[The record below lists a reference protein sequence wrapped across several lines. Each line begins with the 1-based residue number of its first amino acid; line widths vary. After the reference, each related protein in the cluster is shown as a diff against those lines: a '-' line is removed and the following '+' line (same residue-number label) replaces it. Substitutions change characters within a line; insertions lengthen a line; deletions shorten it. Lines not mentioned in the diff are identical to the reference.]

1 MSWEVRTMPSG
12 TLSSKGKGWFN
23 LTLFQ
28 KNLTRFWPIWAV
40 YAAVLFFLLPMEII
54 LYGGREY
61 TRSRLISA
69 VTGQV
74 FNATSASIPVGVIF
88 GLLTAMALFS
98 YLMNSRSAG
107 MLHALPIRREGLF
120 LTNWVSGL
128 CFFLVPDLVITLI
141 TLAAQ
146 AAVGAGSAMPV
157 LRWFLVQTSVSMFFF
172 CLAVFCAMFTGHI
185 LALPVFY
192 GIINALVMGIF
203 VLIDTAME
211 ILLVGFDVGTL
222 SGSSLGRWC
231 TPALQL
237 NNLLRYD
244 TFYDETMEMQSFSSV
259 STAAALG
266 YCVVLGAIFT
276 LVALAVYRCRQLER
290 AGDLVTVGWVRP
302 VFQYGLGVCGGVA
315 LGILLYMNFFDRF
328 GAWSF
333 ILLAV
338 VCAVVCAFAGRML
351 LKKTLRVFA
360 DGWKGCAILAG
371 TLLLVLAGARLDLM
385 GYQIWTPEADAVESV
400 WFSGVNSAP
409 YDSGSYT
416 NYTITDPEEIAAAVD
431 LHGAITQR
439 LDDLKQNSESGG
451 TYDRDSYQTETT
463 TSLRLRYTLKD
474 GRTVSRRYDSLPIR
488 AEALTDPD
496 SYASKLER
504 FINRPERIRAAYGSD
519 LPSGAEARRV
529 EASGGSLCNTRGSD
543 QEGGRYGSYDLS
555 AQQAQVLWKAVQED
569 LDAGRIGR
577 RYLLDDRERQE
588 NCFVSDIELYFS
600 WPVVQVDGEKVF
612 NSTSIF
618 FTPQV
623 TSTSTLRALEE
634 LGLRELLRG
643 RADS

>member
-1 MSWEVRTMPSG
+1 MNWEVRTMPSG

-54 LYGGREY
+54 LYGGRGY

-141 TLAAQ
+141 TLAAE

-157 LRWFLVQTSVSMFFF
+157 LRWFLAQTSVSMFFF

-203 VLIDTAME
+203 VLTDTAME

-222 SGSSLGRWC
+222 SGSDLGRWC

-237 NNLLRYD
+237 NYLLRYD
-244 TFYDETMEMQSFSSV
+244 TFYDETLEMQSFSSA

-276 LVALAVYRCRQLER
+276 LVALTVYRCRQLER

-360 DGWKGCAILAG
+360 DGWKGCAVLAG
-371 TLLLVLAGARLDLM
+371 VLLLVLAGVRLDPA

-400 WFSGVNSAP
+400 WFSGVNSAS
-409 YDSGSYT
+409 YDGGSYAD
-416 NYTITDPEEIAAAVD
+416 YTITDPEEIAAVVD
-431 LHGAITQR
+431 LHGAITRR
-439 LDDLKQNSESGG
+439 LDDLKQDSESSG
-451 TYDRDSYQTETT
+451 TYDRDSYQTETAT
-463 TSLRLRYTLKD
+463 FLRLRYTLKD

-504 FINRPERIRAAYGSD
+504 FINRPERIRATY
-519 LPSGAEARRV
+519 LPFGAEVRRV
-529 EASGGSLCNTRGSD
+529 EVSGGSLSNTGASD

-600 WPVVQVDGEKVF
+600 WPVVEEDGEKTVS
-612 NSTSIF
+612 STNVF

-643 RADS
+643 RADN